1 MMTGGMRE
9 VLKGMVNEAV
19 KELLSFLSTNDATV
33 CNIWFKKKDIHK
45 QTWQHP
51 KSHKWHCIDYVIMR
65 KIYRRKC
72 LDVAVKRGADCNTD
86 HRMLRVKVAFG
97 KKSFRKGVEGTVVRR
112 WDLTKLKGKCVDG
125 QGRDLI
131 GKFCEERGTEVTG
144 GLG

>member
-51 KSHKWHCIDYVIMR
+51 KSHRWHCTNYVIMR
-65 KIYRRKC
+65 KIDKRKC
-72 LDVAVKRGADCNTD
+72 LNVAVKHGADCNTD
-86 HRMLRVKVAFG
+86 HRMLKVKVAFG
-97 KKSFRKGVEGTVVRR
+97 RKSFRRSVEGIIVRR
-112 WDLTKLKGKCVDG
+112 WDVAMLKG
-125 QGRDLI
+125 R
-131 GKFCEERGTEVTG
+131 
-144 GLG
+144 